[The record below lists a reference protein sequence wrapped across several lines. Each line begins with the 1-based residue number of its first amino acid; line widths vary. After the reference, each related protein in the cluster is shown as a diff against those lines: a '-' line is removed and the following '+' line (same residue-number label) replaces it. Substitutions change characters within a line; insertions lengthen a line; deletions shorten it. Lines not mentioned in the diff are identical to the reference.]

1 MENFIKELETRGK
14 TLYYTIYKLD
24 YFTVKSFYIIKRV
37 KRNPHARRKYCSMHR
52 NGKGFIPTAYVLK
65 KKKQGRKRVRGAGM
79 LEKEGEK
86 ERLPLFKFNYFS

>member
-1 MENFIKELETRGK
+1 MENFTKELETRGK

-37 KRNPHARRKYCSMHR
+37 KKKSTCQEKILFNADR

-65 KKKQGRKRVRGAGM
+65 KKKQGRKRVRGQGC
-79 LEKEGEK
+79 
-86 ERLPLFKFNYFS
+86 